1 MKRYIAQNCDGI
13 GQVKMS
19 AGSRVVLGILTLG
32 PGALCDTESCSMC
45 NGTGIVKRRVLN
57 K

>member
-1 MKRYIAQNCDGI
+1 MKRYIANCDGNWSSKDV
-13 GQVKMS
+13 Q
-19 AGSRVVLGILTLG
+19 LGLELHLCILTLG